1 MCRRTEEKGTSSN
14 NRQQVTLKVCDR
26 LKYEMAS
33 FVSYL
38 KLIPEKNCR
47 RPPLLNLKLNMW
59 RLLKS

>member
-14 NRQQVTLKVCDR
+14 NRQQVTLKCDR